1 MIVIVDYGMGNL
13 RSVQK
18 AFEKVG
24 ADVRISSDA
33 SLFKDAKAVVFPG
46 QGSFPDAVRNLRERN
61 LIHALRAWIKEDKP
75 FLGIC
80 LGLQLL
86 FQTSEEGEGVG
97 GLGAF
102 EGKVVRFPSEG
113 KIPHMGWN
121 TVRIA
126 KARSE
131 CPILQGIPSDSYFYF
146 VHSYYVIPKD
156 ISITAATT
164 DYIVDF
170 VSMIWKGNLFAMQ
183 FHPEKSQNR
192 GLEIIEKF
200 CRMHA

>member
-18 AFEKVG
+18 AFERVG
-24 ADVRISSDA
+24 VEARISRDC
-33 SLFKDAKAVVFPG
+33 SLFDDTKALVFPG
-46 QGSFPDAVRNLRERN
+46 QGSFPDAVRNLENQKLMDPLRN
-61 LIHALRAWIKEDKP
+61 WIKKDKP

-86 FQTSEEGEGVG
+86 FQTSEEGEGIE
-97 GLGAF
+97 GLSVF
-102 EGKVVRFPSEG
+102 EGNVARFPPRG

-121 TVRIA
+121 TMERI
-126 KARSE
+126 SSGGE
-131 CPILQGIPSDSYFYF
+131 CPILQGIPHSSYFYF
-146 VHSYYVIPKD
+146 VHSYYVVPD
-156 ISITAATT
+156 DSSIAVTTT

-183 FHPEKSQNR
+183 FHPEKSQDC
-192 GLEIIEKF
+192 GLKIISNF
-200 CRMHA
+200 CRIYA